1 MDLFH
6 ERLKADTTWENRCSD
21 PPIPPLLP
29 LYDSGVANELERL
42 EEQLSCAFEGGSWH
56 GPSVREALD
65 GVTADEAFRHPIPGA
80 HSIWELVLHLAGT
93 YSLVLRRLNG
103 DATDLS
109 TEEDWPTVEAPTAA
123 NWAAALNVLRS
134 LNQQLRAAVRRFN
147 QDGLDQLL
155 GNRKY
160 TAYAQ
165 FIGVT
170 QHDLYHA
177 GQIVL
182 LRRALRAVAGQE
194 KHGKAGLAGRPLS

>member
-1 MDLFH
+1 VS
-6 ERLKADTTWENRCSD
+6 T
-21 PPIPPLLP
+21 
-29 LYDSGVANELERL
+29 ELERL
-42 EEQLSCAFEGGSWH
+42 DEQLRCSFEGGSWH

-65 GVTADEAFRHPIPGA
+65 GVTAEEAFRHPIPGA

-109 TEEDWPTVEAPTAA
+109 PEEDWPTVEAPTVA
-123 NWAAALNVLRS
+123 NWTAALDVLRS
-134 LNQQLRAAVRRFN
+134 LNQQLRVAVRRFSE
-147 QDGLDQLL
+147 DALDQRL
-155 GNRKY
+155 GPKY
-160 TAYAQ
+160 TAYEQ

-182 LRRALRAVAGQE
+182 LRRALRAAASPPVP
-194 KHGKAGLAGRPLS
+194 RPVSGGVRPTQ

>member
-1 MDLFH
+1 M
-6 ERLKADTTWENRCSD
+6 RLAVSLCTVRT
-21 PPIPPLLP
+21 
-29 LYDSGVANELERL
+29 ELERL
-42 EEQLSCAFEGGSWH
+42 DEQLRCSFEGGSWH

-65 GVTADEAFRHPIPGA
+65 GVTAEDAWRHPIPGA
-80 HSIWELVLHLAGT
+80 HSIWELVLHLSGT

-109 TEEDWPTVEAPTAA
+109 PEEDWPDVESPSTA
-123 NWAAALNVLRS
+123 NWTGALNVLRS
-134 LNQQLRAAVRRFN
+134 LNQQLRAAVQHFN
-147 QDGLDQLL
+147 AESLDQPL

-160 TAYAQ
+160 TAYEQ

-182 LRRALRAVAGQE
+182 LRRALRAAAPAQAPRPAGEIVSGQP
-194 KHGKAGLAGRPLS
+194 RPS

>member
-1 MDLFH
+1 V
-6 ERLKADTTWENRCSD
+6 RT
-21 PPIPPLLP
+21 
-29 LYDSGVANELERL
+29 ELERL
-42 EEQLSCAFEGGSWH
+42 EEQLQRSFDGESWH

-65 GVTADEAFRHPIPGA
+65 GVTAEEAAQHPIPGA

-93 YSLVLRRLNG
+93 YSLILRRLNG

-109 TEEDWPTVEAPTAA
+109 PEEDWPTVDAPTAA

-134 LNQQLRAAVRRFN
+134 LNEQLRAAVRRFN
-147 QDGLDQLL
+147 PDALDHLM

-165 FIGVT
+165 FIGVS
-170 QHDLYHA
+170 QHDLYHT

-182 LRRALRAVAGQE
+182 LRRALRAAAA
-194 KHGKAGLAGRPLS
+194 KAIPTPGVS

>member
-1 MDLFH
+1 MYDR
-6 ERLKADTTWENRCSD
+6 RLVST
-21 PPIPPLLP
+21 
-29 LYDSGVANELERL
+29 ELDRL
-42 EEQLSCAFEGGSWH
+42 EEQLRRSFDGEAWH
-56 GPSVREALD
+56 GPSLREVLD
-65 GVTADEAFRHPIPGA
+65 GVTAEEAARHPIPGA

-109 TEEDWPTVEAPTAA
+109 PEEDWPTVEAPTEA
-123 NWAAALNVLRS
+123 NWTAALHVLRS

-147 QDGLDQLL
+147 QDALDQLM

-160 TAYAQ
+160 SAYAQ
-165 FIGVT
+165 FIGLS

-182 LRRALRAVAGQE
+182 LRRALRGVVS
-194 KHGKAGLAGRPLS
+194 GRA

>member
-1 MDLFH
+1 MI
-6 ERLKADTTWENRCSD
+6 AA
-21 PPIPPLLP
+21 
-29 LYDSGVANELERL
+29 VANELERL
-42 EEQLSCAFEGGSWH
+42 DEQLRCSFEGGSWH

-109 TEEDWPTVEAPTAA
+109 PEEDWPIVEAPTAT

-134 LNQQLRAAVRRFN
+134 LNQQLRAAVLRFSR
-147 QDGLDQLL
+147 DALDHPL

-160 TAYAQ
+160 TAYTQ

-182 LRRALRAVAGQE
+182 LRRALRAIAGQE
-194 KHGKAGLAGRPLS
+194 KKGKSGLTGRPLN